1 MDDILDR
8 VDWEKIKLLP
18 AIAQDFKTNEVL
30 MLAFMNK
37 EALKLSL
44 ETKIAHYFSRSKKR
58 IWKKGETSKN
68 IQKIKDIFIDCDN
81 DTILLKVEQVGN
93 IACHTGRR
101 SCFFTKLQSGETVL
115 EPDTETLSNYSI
127 VDKLYHT
134 ILERKKSMGENSY
147 VSSLFKKGENAILK
161 KVVEEA
167 GEFSFA
173 IKDAKEEEIIY
184 ECADLLFHSLVA
196 LGYAGIDPDRIKQ
209 ELSRR
214 FGLSGLEEKRMR
226 NSAKKDA

>member
-30 MLAFMNK
+30 MLAYMNK

-134 ILERKKSMGENSY
+134 ILERKKSMSENSY

>member
-1 MDDILDR
+1 
-8 VDWEKIKLLP
+8 
-18 AIAQDFKTNEVL
+18 
-30 MLAFMNK
+30 
-37 EALKLSL
+37 
-44 ETKIAHYFSRSKKR
+44 
-58 IWKKGETSKN
+58 
-68 IQKIKDIFIDCDN
+68 
-81 DTILLKVEQVGN
+81 
-93 IACHTGRR
+93 
-101 SCFFTKLQSGETVL
+101 
-115 EPDTETLSNYSI
+115 
-127 VDKLYHT
+127 
-134 ILERKKSMGENSY
+134 MGENSY